1 MSWKCLIEGI
11 LSRMGQ
17 LAIFF
22 LPAAK
27 SDLPPQPVGRP
38 VLVRASQLS
47 WACVPF
53 GLLKGLAALC

>member
-17 LAIFF
+17 RAIFF

-27 SDLPPQPVGRP
+27 SDLPPNRSGDPFWCGLHNLVGP
-38 VLVRASQLS
+38 AYHS
-47 WACVPF
+47 AF
-53 GLLKGLAALC
+53 

>member
-17 LAIFF
+17 LAIFSF
-22 LPAAK
+22 RLRNPIC
-27 SDLPPQPVGRP
+27 PQPVGRP